1 MKEQQDGLQAEINE
15 MKNIIY
21 EENTEPKEPL
31 STTPSQK
38 DLKDYSTKLQA
49 EYLQSDQLI
58 KQQKALTSGIPD
70 DHKGSFVI
78 KDKISALPTP
88 VRGIGSRKLE
98 ALTEMKPTTS
108 TKDRVLKINKGP
120 LKLKAGNV
128 DLSPNKE
135 DETKKSGNII
145 KFKMKRADS
154 AVKRTISV
162 S

>member
-1 MKEQQDGLQAEINE
+1 
-15 MKNIIY
+15 
-21 EENTEPKEPL
+21 
-31 STTPSQK
+31 
-38 DLKDYSTKLQA
+38 
-49 EYLQSDQLI
+49 
-58 KQQKALTSGIPD
+58 
-70 DHKGSFVI
+70 
-78 KDKISALPTP
+78 
-88 VRGIGSRKLE
+88 
-98 ALTEMKPTTS
+98 MKPTTS

-120 LKLKAGNV
+120 LKLKAVNV